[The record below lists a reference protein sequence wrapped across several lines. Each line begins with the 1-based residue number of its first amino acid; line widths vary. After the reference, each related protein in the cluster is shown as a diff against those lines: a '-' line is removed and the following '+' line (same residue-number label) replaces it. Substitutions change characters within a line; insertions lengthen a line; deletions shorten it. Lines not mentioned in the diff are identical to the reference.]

1 MYNCVQRYLNMG
13 SKNQFGK
20 ILKTARLKAEMTQ
33 AQVAEK
39 AGITTNYY
47 ARIERGEVSPTV
59 EVIDSVVKALGIQ
72 INFPL
77 KQTK

>member
-1 MYNCVQRYLNMG
+1 MG

>member
-1 MYNCVQRYLNMG
+1 MYNCIQRYLNMG

-20 ILKTARLKAEMTQ
+20 ILKTARLKAKMTQ

-39 AGITTNYY
+39 AEITTNYY
-47 ARIERGEVSPTV
+47 ARIERCEVSPTV

-72 INFPL
+72 LNFPL